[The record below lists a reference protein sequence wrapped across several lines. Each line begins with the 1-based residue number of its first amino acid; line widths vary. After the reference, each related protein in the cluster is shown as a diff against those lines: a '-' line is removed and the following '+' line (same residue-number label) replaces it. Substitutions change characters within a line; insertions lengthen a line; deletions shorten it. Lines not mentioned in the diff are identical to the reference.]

1 MLTFLA
7 WPGIFY
13 THAITAAISIS
24 LIGLEIRDGLTES
37 FKSWVPPATQIAAPE
52 LNILRDILAILQ
64 KADVD
69 LNIILV
75 IRGFQS
81 VVTIVLFLLAD
92 EERVPVLGLWYAF
105 VSSFFYLLC
114 NIFQK

>member
-75 IRGFQS
+75 IRGYQS

-92 EERVPVLGLWYAF
+92 EERVPVLGL
-105 VSSFFYLLC
+105 
-114 NIFQK
+114 